1 MKEFFEDARRRMEKT
16 VKTFREELARVRTG
30 RASVSLLEG
39 VKVDY
44 YGTKMP
50 VPQMATVTVS
60 EGKYIVIQPW
70 DVSTI
75 KAIERAIMESDL
87 GLTPT
92 SDGKVIRLNVPPLT
106 EERRKE
112 LVKLVRKMAEE
123 ARIAIRN
130 IRRELMDDLK
140 KMKKEGEISEDDF
153 HRFQDQVQK
162 ITDEFIGKVEK
173 VLEEKEKEIL
183 TV

>member
-1 MKEFFEDARRRMEKT
+1 MKELFEDGRKRMQKSL
-16 VKTFREELARVRTG
+16 KAFKEEMARVRTG

-39 VKVDY
+39 IKVDY

-50 VPQMATVTVS
+50 IPQMATVTVQ
-60 EGKYIVIQPW
+60 EGRYIVIQPW
-70 DVSTI
+70 DVSTV
-75 KAIERAIMESDL
+75 KAIEKAIMESDL

-92 SDGKVIRLNVPPLT
+92 SDGKTIRITVPPLT
-106 EERRKE
+106 EERRRD
-112 LVKLVRKMAEE
+112 LVKLVRRMAEE
-123 ARIAIRN
+123 ARVAIRN
-130 IRRELMDDLK
+130 IRRELMDELK

-162 ITDEFIGKVEK
+162 LTDEFIGKIEE

>member
-1 MKEFFEDARRRMEKT
+1 MKELFDDGRRRMKKSLE
-16 VKTFREELARVRTG
+16 TFREEMARVRTG

-39 VKVDY
+39 IKVDY
-44 YGTKMP
+44 YGTRLP
-50 VPQMATVTVS
+50 LPQMATITVQ
-60 EGKYIVIQPW
+60 EGRYLIIQPW
-70 DVSTI
+70 DVNAI
-75 KAIERAIMESDL
+75 KAIEKAIQESDL

-92 SDGKVIRLNVPPLT
+92 SDGKIIRITVPPLT

-112 LVKLVRKMAEE
+112 LVKLVRRMAEE
-123 ARIAIRN
+123 ARVAIRN

-153 HRFQDQVQK
+153 RRYQDQVQK
-162 ITDEFIGKVEK
+162 LTDEFIQEIEK
-173 VLEEKEKEIL
+173 VLETKEKEIL

>member
-1 MKEFFEDARRRMEKT
+1 MKELFEDGRRRMDKT
-16 VKTFREELARVRTG
+16 VKTFREEMARVRTG

-39 VKVDY
+39 IKVDY

-50 VPQMATVTVS
+50 IPQMATVTVS
-60 EGKYIVIQPW
+60 EGRYIVIQPW

-75 KAIERAIMESDL
+75 KNIEKAIMESEL

-92 SDGKVIRLNVPPLT
+92 SDGQVIRINVPPLT

-123 ARIAIRN
+123 ARVAVRN

-140 KMKKEGEISEDDF
+140 KKKKEGEISEDEF
-153 HRFQDQVQK
+153 HRFQGEVQK
-162 ITDEFIGKVEK
+162 LTDEFIGKIEK
-173 VLEEKEKEIL
+173 ILEDKEKEIL

>member
-1 MKEFFEDARRRMEKT
+1 MKKSLE
-16 VKTFREELARVRTG
+16 TFREEMARVRTG

-39 VKVDY
+39 IKVDY
-44 YGTKMP
+44 YGTRLP
-50 VPQMATVTVS
+50 LPQMATITVQ
-60 EGKYIVIQPW
+60 EGRYLIIQPW
-70 DVSTI
+70 DVNAI
-75 KAIERAIMESDL
+75 KAIEKAIQESDL

-92 SDGKVIRLNVPPLT
+92 SDGKIIRITVPPLT

-112 LVKLVRKMAEE
+112 LVKLVRRMAEE
-123 ARIAIRN
+123 ARVAIRN

-153 HRFQDQVQK
+153 RRYQDQVQK
-162 ITDEFIGKVEK
+162 LTDEFIQEIEK
-173 VLEEKEKEIL
+173 VLETKEKEIL

>member
-1 MKEFFEDARRRMEKT
+1 MKELFEDGRKRMQKSL
-16 VKTFREELARVRTG
+16 KAFKEEMARVRTG

-39 VKVDY
+39 IKVDY

-50 VPQMATVTVS
+50 IPQMATVTVQ
-60 EGKYIVIQPW
+60 EGRYIVIQPW
-70 DVSTI
+70 DVSTV
-75 KAIERAIMESDL
+75 KAIEKAIMESDL

-92 SDGKVIRLNVPPLT
+92 SDGKIIRITVPPLT
-106 EERRKE
+106 EERRRD

-123 ARIAIRN
+123 ARVAIRN
-130 IRRELMDDLK
+130 IRRELMDELK
-140 KMKKEGEISEDDF
+140 RMKKEGEISEDDF

-162 ITDEFIGKVEK
+162 LTDEFIGKIEE

>member
-1 MKEFFEDARRRMEKT
+1 MKELFEDGRKRMQKSL
-16 VKTFREELARVRTG
+16 KAFKEEIARVRTG
-30 RASVSLLEG
+30 RASISLLEG
-39 VKVDY
+39 IKVDY

-50 VPQMATVTVS
+50 IPQMATVTVS
-60 EGKYIVIQPW
+60 EGRYLVIQPW

-75 KAIERAIMESDL
+75 KAIEKAILESDL

-92 SDGKVIRLNVPPLT
+92 SDGKIIRIVVPPLT
-106 EERRKE
+106 EERRRD
-112 LVKLVRKMAEE
+112 LVKMVRKMAEE
-123 ARIAIRN
+123 ARVAIRN
-130 IRRELMDDLK
+130 IRRELMDELK
-140 KMKKEGEISEDDF
+140 KKKKEGEISEDDF

-162 ITDEFIGKVEK
+162 LTDEFIGKIEE